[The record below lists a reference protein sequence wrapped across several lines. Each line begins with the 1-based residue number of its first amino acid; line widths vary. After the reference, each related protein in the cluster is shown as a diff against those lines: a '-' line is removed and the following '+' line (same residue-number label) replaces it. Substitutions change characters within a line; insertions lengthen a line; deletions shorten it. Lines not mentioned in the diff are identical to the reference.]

1 MPGFGT
7 IAASGR
13 DKGGKYDR
21 LSTSSPPPE
30 ALRPLEDVPSF
41 DVHQATQ
48 RILNQHLKTF
58 HSSKRRQMIIM
69 TSAFVGSLL
78 FLYWAIG

>member
-7 IAASGR
+7 IASSGR
-13 DKGGKYDR
+13 DAGGKYDR
-21 LSTSSPPPE
+21 LNTSSPPPE
-30 ALRPLEDVPSF
+30 DLPPLETLPSF

-58 HSSKRRQMIIM
+58 HSSKRRQLIIM
-69 TSAFVGSLL
+69 SSAFVGALM
-78 FLYWAIG
+78 FLYWVIG